1 MGEPKK
7 SWETESDL
15 GWELN
20 SERKGISRNQDGCA
34 TLGWGLRKG
43 EGCHK
48 VIFIQAGDEWG
59 GEEGALIEWQ
69 GKGFVKDG
77 VEGDG
82 THGFS
87 LAESLGWARLDRGAR
102 VRATRMVALL

>member
-1 MGEPKK
+1 
-7 SWETESDL
+7 L
-15 GWELN
+15 
-20 SERKGISRNQDGCA
+20 
-34 TLGWGLRKG
+34 
-43 EGCHK
+43 
-48 VIFIQAGDEWG
+48 G

>member
-1 MGEPKK
+1 MHCFGMSFEGFEGKRSHRAVGQFLRAFEGFCGP
-7 SWETESDL
+7 SRTEV
-15 GWELN
+15 E
-20 SERKGISRNQDGCA
+20 
-34 TLGWGLRKG
+34 
-43 EGCHK
+43 
-48 VIFIQAGDEWG
+48 VIFIQAGDELG

-87 LAESLGWARLDRGAR
+87 LAESLGGARLERGAR
-102 VRATRMVALL
+102 ASATKRGALL